1 MNSERTT
8 NLDKFLDDALKN
20 YSQAEPRFGF
30 ESRILANVRTTR
42 VRPPQ
47 QMRLVYA
54 SAAIVTLCA
63 ALYGI
68 SRIAF
73 SLAGTPTQPTP
84 SIVASRMPAPDVS
97 RTLQH
102 SGVPVPTRS
111 HVLKQVR
118 TRTIRTQR
126 QPAMLGSQL
135 PAPAPLT
142 AQEKLLLA
150 LVRES
155 PKEVLSTA
163 AWQEQ
168 MRQRPKNPDL
178 PDEGEQ
184 Q

>member
-1 MNSERTT
+1 MNSEQTK
-8 NLDKFLDDALKN
+8 LDKFLDDALKT

-30 ESRILANVRTTR
+30 ESRILANIRTTR
-42 VRPPQ
+42 VQPQQ

-63 ALYGI
+63 VLCG
-68 SRIAF
+68 SWRIGV
-73 SLAGTPTQPTP
+73 SVSGSESQPP
-84 SIVASRMPAPDVS
+84 ASMDANRLPAPDVS
-97 RTLQH
+97 RTPQH
-102 SGVPVPTRS
+102 PDVPVPTRS
-111 HVLKQVR
+111 HVLKQIR
-118 TRTIRTQR
+118 TRTLRNQR
-126 QPAMLGSQL
+126 QPEMLGSQL
-135 PAPAPLT
+135 PAPAPLST
-142 AQEKLLLA
+142 QEKLLLA

-178 PDEGEQ
+178 PDQGEQ